1 MLLGVIENIS
11 DFIYQITTNGLT
23 SDLIFYI
30 GLGFIIFMVLFFMIK
45 SRYAY
50 EGRLER
56 SLEKINRWLFVHQQI
71 DESNL
76 VEFNNMIKKTPRL
89 LRYHWQQYMLYREH
103 EPSFYMS
110 MYNCIEKPLHTSSYN
125 SNIKNFIG
133 ICGAT
138 MLVTFVLS
146 LLSYGNSP
154 LTIESFANSLITPLV
169 IMILS
174 VLFLILLRSMQNF
187 NLSSLY
193 QNFHLF
199 NRYIDKASTTIPKYV
214 DFEILF
220 TRKEIRGGI
229 PVLNEYLEKR
239 ARQEAEELEKARQ
252 NAVEH
257 EVYNF
262 ESTGIDGSLILDRAM
277 KESEIF
283 LNTRQRLLTQI
294 QQFESEIDSL
304 KRNYENVSKDYQRKL
319 QASKENIERLRTQQ
333 EESTNRIEVNYIKK
347 QQQDEIKKQEQLE
360 KDQDDA
366 TLRYEQETATLK
378 QEIEK
383 CRAELEEKKEYVT
396 KAMLSEYDTF
406 STKIYKAIL
415 NDVQEKHKQEV
426 NELAEQKVEALK
438 ELEKAKEINNIKDSV
453 INDLR
458 ELIHQTEEKQNI
470 KLDAEEEKIEE
481 KLETSEKGEEVQ
493 KQEETAQENEPKVE
507 EKQEPVQEDK
517 QPEQEKQEETET
529 KEESQESPQG
539 FYDENGY
546 YWFENGTYYD
556 DKGYYHDEDGSIYD
570 QDGNFI
576 PQEEYAKLT
585 GTSQEESKEEESK
598 GDDKVNLKDEEV
610 TEPKVEENEEGTK
623 SKEPTT
629 EENVINVAEENKE
642 ELSNQNEE
650 KVEDATVQKQD
661 EIATAEVQEEK
672 PTQTQ
677 MADFVDLFPVVN
689 EEESNEAELKEE
701 TQESKPDN
709 EVLNNQLEIKDA
721 ETKRRGRPRKNTEN
735 NEEPKVAK
743 KRGRPRKTES
753 SDEEPKVAKKR
764 GRPRKSTTENDDAK
778 PKTTGKRG
786 RPRKTEST
794 EEKPKVAGKRGRPR
808 KSTTEGAQ
816 TKPKTTGK
824 RGRPRK
830 TETTETE
837 PKVAK
842 KRGRPRKSTTASTQT
857 KPKTTGK
864 RGRPRKN
871 TDDLKAI
878 SNQILEESNRL
889 IEQQN
894 ELNRQLGE
902 TLQQIKEQQN
912 EEKLQSQEVTDDNAQ
927 SQENTQANQEVDSN
941 ENVKNNEENKPKNDG
956 EGQN

>member
-56 SLEKINRWLFVHQQI
+56 SLEKLNRWLFVHQQI

-138 MLVTFVLS
+138 MLITFVLS

-154 LTIESFANSLITPLV
+154 LTIESFANSLITPLI
-169 IMILS
+169 IMVLS

-199 NRYIDKASTTIPKYV
+199 NRYIDKASATIPKYV

-262 ESTGIDGSLILDRAM
+262 ENTGIDGSLILDRAM
-277 KESEIF
+277 KESEIY
-283 LNTRQRLLTQI
+283 LNTRQRLLSQI

-426 NELAEQKVEALK
+426 DELAEQKVEALK

-458 ELIHQTEEKQNI
+458 ELIHQTEEKQKIN
-470 KLDAEEEKIEE
+470 LDEQEQQIEE
-481 KLETSEKGEEVQ
+481 KLE
-493 KQEETAQENEPKVE
+493 QENIVKADDVE
-507 EKQEPVQEDK
+507 EPNKEV
-517 QPEQEKQEETET
+517 ET
-529 KEESQESPQG
+529 KEEQTNQEVEQEQQETPQG

-576 PQEEYAKLT
+576 PQEEYERLT
-585 GTSQEESKEEESK
+585 KPQKEEVQQQEEQNIVQEPQKVETEKEE
-598 GDDKVNLKDEEV
+598 N
-610 TEPKVEENEEGTK
+610 T
-623 SKEPTT
+623 
-629 EENVINVAEENKE
+629 
-642 ELSNQNEE
+642 
-650 KVEDATVQKQD
+650 
-661 EIATAEVQEEK
+661 
-672 PTQTQ
+672 TQTQ
-677 MADFVDLFPVVN
+677 ISDFVDLFPIVEDAETKPQEQIEPQ
-689 EEESNEAELKEE
+689 EEPKA
-701 TQESKPDN
+701 
-709 EVLNNQLEIKDA
+709 EVLNNQLEIK
-721 ETKRRGRPRKNTEN
+721 EEEPKKRGRGRPRKTEN
-735 NEEPKVAK
+735 SEEKPKVAK
-743 KRGRPRKTES
+743 KRGRPRKTE
-753 SDEEPKVAKKR
+753 
-764 GRPRKSTTENDDAK
+764 TTQEK

-786 RPRKTEST
+786 RPRKTTTEST
-794 EEKPKVAGKRGRPR
+794 DTKPKTSGKRGRPR
-808 KSTTEGAQ
+808 KTENSEE
-816 TKPKTTGK
+816 KPKVAKK

-830 TETTETE
+830 TETTQEKPKTSGKRGRPRKTEQSTE

-842 KRGRPRKSTTASTQT
+842 KRGRPK
-857 KPKTTGK
+857 
-864 RGRPRKN
+864 KN

-912 EEKLQSQEVTDDNAQ
+912 EEKLQTQDLTSDGEQIQDLQE
-927 SQENTQANQEVDSN
+927 NQEVAPTENTDST
-941 ENVKNNEENKPKNDG
+941 EENKPKNDG
-956 EGQN
+956 ESQN

>member
-56 SLEKINRWLFVHQQI
+56 SLEKLNRWLFVHQQI

-146 LLSYGNSP
+146 LLSYGSSP
-154 LTIESFANSLITPLV
+154 LTIESFANSLITPLI
-169 IMILS
+169 IMVLS

-199 NRYIDKASTTIPKYV
+199 NRYIDKASATIPKYV

-277 KESEIF
+277 KESEIY
-283 LNTRQRLLTQI
+283 LNTRQRLLSQI

-319 QASKENIERLRTQQ
+319 QASKENVERLRTQQ

-426 NELAEQKVEALK
+426 DELAEQKVEALK

-458 ELIHQTEEKQNI
+458 ELIHQTEEKQKIN
-470 KLDAEEEKIEE
+470 LDAQEQKIEE
-481 KLETSEKGEEVQ
+481 QLK
-493 KQEETAQENEPKVE
+493 NDVE
-507 EKQEPVQEDK
+507 EKDDVVNDNVQKESSKEDEPKTEEQINQES
-517 QPEQEKQEETET
+517 EQEQQTTQET
-529 KEESQESPQG
+529 QEQQEAPQG

-556 DKGYYHDEDGSIYD
+556 DRGYYHDEDGSIYD

-576 PQEEYAKLT
+576 SQEEYERLT
-585 GTSQEESKEEESK
+585 KPQPQEPQVEEVVKNKEQQESLQEPQEQQEVEEE
-598 GDDKVNLKDEEV
+598 
-610 TEPKVEENEEGTK
+610 K
-623 SKEPTT
+623 S
-629 EENVINVAEENKE
+629 
-642 ELSNQNEE
+642 
-650 KVEDATVQKQD
+650 
-661 EIATAEVQEEK
+661 EEK

-677 MADFVDLFPVVN
+677 MADFVDLFPIVEDAETKPQEQIEPQ
-689 EEESNEAELKEE
+689 EEPKA
-701 TQESKPDN
+701 
-709 EVLNNQLEIKDA
+709 EVLNNQLEIK
-721 ETKRRGRPRKNTEN
+721 E
-735 NEEPKVAK
+735 EEPKK
-743 KRGRPRKTES
+743 RGRGRPRKTETS
-753 SDEEPKVAKKR
+753 
-764 GRPRKSTTENDDAK
+764 
-778 PKTTGKRG
+778 
-786 RPRKTEST
+786 

-808 KSTTEGAQ
+808 KTETTQEKPKTAGKRGRPRKTEVTEEKPKTSGKRGRPRKTTIDTTE
-816 TKPKTTGK
+816 TKPKTSGK

-830 TETTETE
+830 TETTQEKPKTSGKRGRPRKTEQSTE

-842 KRGRPRKSTTASTQT
+842 KRGRPK
-857 KPKTTGK
+857 
-864 RGRPRKN
+864 KN

-912 EEKLQSQEVTDDNAQ
+912 EEKLQAQDVISEGEQVQDLQE
-927 SQENTQANQEVDSN
+927 NQEVAPTENTDST
-941 ENVKNNEENKPKNDG
+941 EENKPKNDG